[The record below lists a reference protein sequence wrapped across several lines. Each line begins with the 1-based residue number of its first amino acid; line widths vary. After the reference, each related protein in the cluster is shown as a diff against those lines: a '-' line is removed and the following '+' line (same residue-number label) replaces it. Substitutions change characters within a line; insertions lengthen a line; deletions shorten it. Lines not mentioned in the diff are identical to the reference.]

1 MVNEGLIASDIA
13 KRLHMTKPH
22 ISYYIKKA
30 KEKGYIRQS
39 SRDVFALLE
48 VTQPGKNF
56 LDQYYKNN
64 LSIPNLR
71 LENIQFKATVIQMP
85 TIPVNWKKIQ
95 MHNWTQYNSQI
106 DSVKV
111 RLNLGNIPTLELIPS
126 PLDGDNTYD
135 LIVTMVYECINAIL
149 NLHDKIGLRV
159 GKLEVTS
166 RPEWVVHDAIAREFC
181 KHNGQVTYDGIGKV
195 NASKPKHIGEFEF
208 FDPRALSEY
217 MLMPQRLRN
226 IETMLERLS
235 QNLLQ
240 EGIIPQQI
248 HRSA

>member
-106 DSVKV
+106 DDVKV
-111 RLNLGNIPTLELIPS
+111 RLNLGKIPTLELIPS
-126 PLDGDNTYD
+126 PVAGENIYD
-135 LIVTMVYECINAIL
+135 LITKTVESCINAYW
-149 NLHDKIGLRV
+149 NLYERIGLKLGSLRV
-159 GKLEVTS
+159 CS
-166 RPEWVVHDAIAREFC
+166 RPEWVIHDPIAREFC
-181 KHNGQVTYDGIGKV
+181 KQNGQVTYDGIGKV
-195 NASKPKHIGEFEF
+195 NASKPRHIGEFEF

-217 MLMPQRLRN
+217 LLMPQRLRN
-226 IETMLERLS
+226 VETMLERLS
-235 QNLLQ
+235 QNPLRL
-240 EGIIPQQI
+240 GIIPQ
-248 HRSA
+248 

>member
-106 DSVKV
+106 DDVKV
-111 RLNLGNIPTLELIPS
+111 RLNLGKVPSLEFIPS
-126 PLDGDNTYD
+126 PVEGENIYD
-135 LIVTMVYECINAIL
+135 LITKTVESCINAYW
-149 NLHDKIGLRV
+149 NLYERIGLKLGSLRV
-159 GKLEVTS
+159 CS
-166 RPEWVVHDAIAREFC
+166 RPEWVIHDPIAREFC
-181 KHNGQVTYDGIGKV
+181 KQNGQVTYDGIGKV
-195 NASKPKHIGEFEF
+195 NASKPRHIGEFEF

-217 MLMPQRLRN
+217 LLMPQRLRN
-226 IETMLERLS
+226 VETMLERLS
-235 QNLLQ
+235 QNPLRL
-240 EGIIPQQI
+240 GIIPQ
-248 HRSA
+248 